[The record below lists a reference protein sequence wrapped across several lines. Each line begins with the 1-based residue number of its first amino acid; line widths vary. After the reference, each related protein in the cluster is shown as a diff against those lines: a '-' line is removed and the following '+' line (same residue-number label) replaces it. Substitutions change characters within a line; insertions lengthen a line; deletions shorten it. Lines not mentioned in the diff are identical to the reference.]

1 MHRSGLK
8 PVLCASWE
16 ELHQAKT
23 VLALVGEDFW
33 EDAQAAQ
40 AKAEGIYVM
49 RLGEAYICPYQPADN
64 LLKEVYT
71 AAAERQLYLPGAF
84 HTLYG
89 REVVAV
95 CSPHSYD
102 LQTGFALVYSLIRA
116 EKKRTLYLDFSYY
129 NGFFGQDSRDVGD
142 LIYEMHKE
150 SVPMHVILTAL
161 AQTFGRLDYIPSVR
175 VQMDLD
181 DLTGKD
187 FTELLRRVLQESE
200 YELVVLNLPVRPL
213 FLRAV
218 YNCCDCMYSLQREG
232 TLYDKAQARL
242 LDDLGLESEQKGLS
256 NLKIVPMP
264 AISGSFSMDASMY
277 ETMLF
282 SEMAAFVR
290 EIVEKEDA

>member
-1 MHRSGLK
+1 M
-8 PVLCASWE
+8 LCRDWE
-16 ELHQAKT
+16 ELYHTKAA
-23 VLALVGEDFW
+23 LALVGESFW
-33 EDAQAAQ
+33 EDARAAR
-40 AKAEGIYVM
+40 AKEEGIFLM
-49 RLGEAYICPYQPADN
+49 RLGEAHICPYQPADN
-64 LLKEVYT
+64 LLKEVYAL
-71 AAAERQLYLPGAF
+71 AAKRQLYLPGAF

-89 REVVAV
+89 REIVAV
-95 CSPHSYD
+95 CSPHGYD
-102 LQTGFALVYSLIRA
+102 LQTGFALCYSLIRA

-129 NGFFGQDSRDVGD
+129 SGFFGQDFRDVGD

-150 SVPMHVILTAL
+150 NVPMHVILA
-161 AQTFGRLDYIPSVR
+161 ASVQTFGQLDYIPAVR

-200 YELVVLNLPVRPL
+200 YELVVLNLSVRPL

-232 TLYDKAQARL
+232 ILYDKAQARL
-242 LDDLGLESEQKGLS
+242 LEDLGLESGQKELS

-282 SEMAAFVR
+282 GEMAAFIR
-290 EIVEKEDA
+290 EILGKEDA